1 LITETIHPIKYLKN
15 IPQNKIVLLIN
26 SLLRNIYLV
35 LLLPKLI
42 WLSNLSILSVPDEG
56 YSTFLLQ
63 DVSMLFLG
71 GLMIAVAIEHWN
83 IHKRLA
89 LRILLFVGAEP
100 RW

>member
-1 LITETIHPIKYLKN
+1 LIKN
-15 IPQNKIVLLIN
+15 ILQNKIVLLIN

-42 WLSNLSILSVPDEG
+42 WLSNLSILSVPEEG

-71 GLMIAVAIEHWN
+71 GLIVAVAIEHWN

>member
-1 LITETIHPIKYLKN
+1 LIKN

-42 WLSNLSILSVPDEG
+42 WLSNLSILSVPEEG

-71 GLMIAVAIEHWN
+71 GLIVAVAIEHWN